1 MKDSKLLHTCSI
13 LLLFLLLLPGCRSG
27 DEVMTIRLWEFPRWR
42 EGDELDR
49 FVWIKR
55 QTSEFEAAHPGVKIE
70 LTELTWDRGQDK
82 IRIATVAGLGPD
94 IVSGSLP
101 VEYIEAGL
109 VEPIDDYLTPE
120 DRKDYY
126 PAALKAYTY
135 KGRHWGWPWLLTGQM
150 LFLNLDIFK
159 ERGVEPPCEQES
171 GVRSQESEENPQSA
185 IRNPQSTHWTYEE
198 FVAKMKAMTFDSDQ
212 DKRIDTFGFGFTVT
226 PGTTDIWPFLYM
238 DGGQALSDD
247 LSQYTF
253 EEPPGVSGL
262 NRLRDLVHT
271 YRVSS
276 PESGGLKTTDLW
288 QAFAKQRRIAC
299 APWGIWAIPALRFD
313 EAKKAKGL
321 TEDDFFDFT
330 VVPYPTGKSGQPLT
344 FIGVSG
350 FIVFKQPDPAR
361 RDMCMTLA
369 KFLTSGQNQK
379 ALSAYGVFPT
389 RASAGNLYPDDPY
402 MTKAAKILQNGIT
415 VPAHPDWAKID
426 ETIQRQ
432 IQLAVLGE
440 KSGAAALADAGA
452 EVRTVLSQCLK
463 ITAGL
468 RQTGLWERAGNYLYL
483 FLFLAGAFILWIGLK
498 MRDINESARF
508 AYSAISP
515 AVLIFAVFLAFPV
528 CRAFLL
534 AFQEYEIGGPILG
547 NWVGIGNFQSLAKN
561 EVFWKSLKN
570 TLIYTAFTVPINVLI
585 ALILASLIHP
595 LSNRMRT
602 FFRAAYYLPHVTSVV
617 VISMVWRWLF
627 DYNYGL
633 LNQVL
638 TGLGLEGLHWLTDVH
653 LALGSII
660 GSSLLYTP
668 GGPIIIYLAAL
679 AAIPSSL
686 HEAARIDGAG
696 AIRRWWNIT
705 IPLLRPTT
713 LFLLVT
719 TSIASFQ
726 VFAQVLILTDGG
738 PGYATSV
745 LVHRIY
751 TTAFRDFDFGLASA
765 MALILFVVIMSISI
779 VQFKVFRKEWEY

>member
-1 MKDSKLLHTCSI
+1 MKDFNLLQVSSI
-13 LLLFLLLLPGCRSG
+13 ILLLLLFLPGCWTR

-55 QTSEFEAAHPGVKIE
+55 QIAEFEASHPGVKIE

-82 IRIATVAGLGPD
+82 IRIATAAGLGPD

-101 VEYIEAGL
+101 VEYIEAG
-109 VEPIDDYLTPE
+109 VIEPIDDYLALE
-120 DRKDYY
+120 DKKDYY
-126 PAALKAYTY
+126 PAGFSAYTY
-135 KGRHWGWPWLLTGQM
+135 KGKHWGWPWFLTGQM

-159 ERGVEPPCEQES
+159 ERGVEPPQ
-171 GVRSQESEENPQSA
+171 GP
-185 IRNPQSTHWTYEE
+185 WTYEE
-198 FVAKMKAMTFDSDQ
+198 FAAKMKAMTFDSDG
-212 DKRIDTFGFGFTVT
+212 DKRVDTYGFGFTVT
-226 PGTTDIWPFLYM
+226 PGATDIWPFLYM
-238 DGGQALSDD
+238 DGGRALSDD
-247 LSQYTF
+247 LTQYTF
-253 EEPPGVSGL
+253 DEPPGVSGL
-262 NRLRDLVHT
+262 SQLRDLVHT
-271 YRVSS
+271 YRVSL

-313 EAKKAKGL
+313 EAQKAKGL
-321 TEDDFFDFT
+321 TEEDFFDFT
-330 VVPYPTGKSGQPLT
+330 VVGYPMGKSGQPLT

-361 RDMCMTLA
+361 RDMCIELA
-369 KFLTSGQNQK
+369 KSLTSGQNQK
-379 ALSAYGVFPT
+379 ALAAYGVFPT
-389 RASAGNLYPDDPY
+389 RVSAGNIYPDDPY
-402 MTKAAKILQNGIT
+402 MTKAAKILQDGLT
-415 VPAHPDWAKID
+415 VPAHPDWGKMD
-426 ETIQRQ
+426 EVIQRQ

-440 KSGAAALADAGA
+440 KSAAAALTDAGV
-452 EVRTVLSQCLK
+452 EVEAILSQRLK
-463 ITAGL
+463 TTADLKGI
-468 RQTGLWERAGNYLYL
+468 GVGEKAGNYLYL
-483 FLFLAGAFILWIGLK
+483 FLFLAGALILWLGLK
-498 MRDINESARF
+498 MRGIKESTRF
-508 AYSAISP
+508 AYLAISP
-515 AVLIFAVFLAFPV
+515 AMLIFAVFLAFPV
-528 CRAFLL
+528 GRAFLL

-547 NWVGIGNFQSLAKN
+547 NWVGADNFRALAKN

-570 TLIYTAFTVPINVLI
+570 TLVYTAFTVPINVLI

-595 LSNRMRT
+595 LSDRMRT

-653 LALGSII
+653 LAMGSII

-679 AAIPSSL
+679 AAMPSSL
-686 HEAARIDGAG
+686 HEAALMDGAG
-696 AIRRWWNIT
+696 PIRRWWHIT
-705 IPLLRPTT
+705 LPLLRPTT

-765 MALILFVVIMSISI
+765 MALILFVVIMTISAI
-779 VQFKVFRKEWEY
+779 QFKIFRKKWE